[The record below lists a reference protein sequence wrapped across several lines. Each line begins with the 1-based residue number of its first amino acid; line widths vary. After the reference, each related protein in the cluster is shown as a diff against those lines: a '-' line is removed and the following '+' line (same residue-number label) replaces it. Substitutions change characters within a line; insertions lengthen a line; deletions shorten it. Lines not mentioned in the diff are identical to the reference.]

1 VRPGE
6 YLDSIAPDT
15 ERRYHVSIPRGHVLS
30 ATATLVAPPAGDV
43 SAPGS
48 TLTLDAFGAGSQ
60 AGTLAGNDAT
70 DSASNLF
77 AFDPSRTITVSVK
90 AQPSQ
95 TGNSVRVALH
105 DSPDKQLAQK
115 LAGRS
120 LALELLFRLPP
131 AQAGRAL
138 PPRTPTAGSASSNDV
153 SWGAAIAALVVCA
166 VIALPAWASRPA
178 RG

>member
-1 VRPGE
+1 M
-6 YLDSIAPDT
+6 
-15 ERRYHVSIPRGHVLS
+15 
-30 ATATLVAPPAGDV
+30 
-43 SAPGS
+43 
-48 TLTLDAFGAGSQ
+48 
-60 AGTLAGNDAT
+60 
-70 DSASNLF
+70 
-77 AFDPSRTITVSVK
+77 SVK